1 MKALVF
7 HGREDLRYQDL
18 PEPVPGPH
26 EVLIKVKSSGL
37 CHTDFNEYRNG
48 PLFVSASPHPRTGRA
63 IPLVLGHEFSG
74 QVVTVGPRVK
84 RVKVND
90 RVAVNAV
97 DGCGSCV
104 FCHKQQFALCTT
116 AAYIGFGRDGGFADF
131 AAVPEKCCYG
141 LGNVS
146 WRAGA
151 LVEPLSVAVHAVRRS
166 KLEMAN
172 TVAVIGGGTV
182 GLCVLQ
188 AARCAGARCVFV
200 IEKSESKRHY
210 AEVLGAD
217 AFLNSD
223 RVDVVQEIAGH
234 TEELGVDIAF
244 ECAGSAAALN
254 TAVQVTRKGGTICVV
269 GLFPGPAPFD
279 WNVIVGA
286 EKSIIAALAYGIEY
300 PTTIAM
306 LQDGRLRADE
316 MITGTVPLSEASDH
330 LKNFE
335 AAGRQGIKTLIEL

>member
-131 AAVPEKCCYG
+131 AAV
-141 LGNVS
+141 
-146 WRAGA
+146 
-151 LVEPLSVAVHAVRRS
+151 LSAFP
-166 KLEMAN
+166 
-172 TVAVIGGGTV
+172 
-182 GLCVLQ
+182 
-188 AARCAGARCVFV
+188 AARWERFLAR
-200 IEKSESKRHY
+200 
-210 AEVLGAD
+210 
-217 AFLNSD
+217 
-223 RVDVVQEIAGH
+223 
-234 TEELGVDIAF
+234 
-244 ECAGSAAALN
+244 SA
-254 TAVQVTRKGGTICVV
+254 C
-269 GLFPGPAPFD
+269 
-279 WNVIVGA
+279 
-286 EKSIIAALAYGIEY
+286 
-300 PTTIAM
+300 
-306 LQDGRLRADE
+306 
-316 MITGTVPLSEASDH
+316 ASDS
-330 LKNFE
+330 
-335 AAGRQGIKTLIEL
+335 ADTVMWSPTA